1 MAKQFQQGDIVQLVS
16 GGPEMTVEE
25 ADDHMPE
32 DAPIKCQWFKG
43 EKLSDGWF
51 VTASLKLI
59 RKRRAEN

>member
-32 DAPIKCQWFKG
+32 DARSSVSG
-43 EKLSDGWF
+43 L
-51 VTASLKLI
+51 
-59 RKRRAEN
+59 RARN